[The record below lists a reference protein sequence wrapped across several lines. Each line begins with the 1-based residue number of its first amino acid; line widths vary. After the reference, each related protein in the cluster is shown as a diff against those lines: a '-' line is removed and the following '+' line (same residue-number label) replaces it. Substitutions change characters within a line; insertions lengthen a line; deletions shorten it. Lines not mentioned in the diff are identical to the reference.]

1 MTHQPANRPA
11 CCDLCLRHGARPPL
25 ARRRRR
31 ARLPSAAWLDGPRR
45 PDRSASPHG
54 PRLAARRV
62 VDHRNQGI
70 TSRTGPKPC
79 RLGAGGRTPGAAVA
93 APGFAQSQNAPSP
106 PSDRRRWGHKGARAR
121 NPRSQQ
127 VWRRIAPPTIDR
139 APPQW
144 AGWWLRPGLLRQVA
158 RKRAVPDAG
167 GSLSVRHERRFTDTP
182 PSLASMELPHHASV
196 CGRELRQGRSG
207 LVVGA
212 LTWPASG
219 RKPVQPSRGDAELA
233 TSPFG
238 SGRPVRP
245 CLVVNPGG
253 GAAALVL
260 DGRNLAAKTI
270 SPALRAFLAGQI
282 LFASRFST
290 LLRPLCGATSPSPP
304 AGSQQGRTGATL
316 FNPKGETSWLTSA
329 PSPQRKTASPARFA
343 P

>member
-1 MTHQPANRPA
+1 M
-11 CCDLCLRHGARPPL
+11 
-25 ARRRRR
+25 
-31 ARLPSAAWLDGPRR
+31 GPRTR
-45 PDRSASPHG
+45 ALVREIHEASKCG
-54 PRLAARRV
+54 GASRRQ
-62 VDHRNQGI
+62 R
-70 TSRTGPKPC
+70 
-79 RLGAGGRTPGAAVA
+79 
-93 APGFAQSQNAPSP
+93 F
-106 PSDRRRWGHKGARAR
+106 
-121 NPRSQQ
+121 
-127 VWRRIAPPTIDR
+127 DR

-144 AGWWLRPGLLRQVA
+144 AGLVWLRPGLLRQVA

-253 GAAALVL
+253 GAAAPWASWPQPSSENNFPCAARIPRGTNSFRFQVL
-260 DGRNLAAKTI
+260 HGVATAARCGQPIPRRPDHNKDALAR
-270 SPALRAFLAGQI
+270 PC
-282 LFASRFST
+282 ST
-290 LLRPLCGATSPSPP
+290 
-304 AGSQQGRTGATL
+304 
-316 FNPKGETSWLTSA
+316 
-329 PSPQRKTASPARFA
+329 RKEKHHG
-343 P
+343 

>member
-1 MTHQPANRPA
+1 M
-11 CCDLCLRHGARPPL
+11 PP
-25 ARRRRR
+25 
-31 ARLPSAAWLDGPRR
+31 W
-45 PDRSASPHG
+45 
-54 PRLAARRV
+54 
-62 VDHRNQGI
+62 
-70 TSRTGPKPC
+70 
-79 RLGAGGRTPGAAVA
+79 GRWSKTPGAAVA
-93 APGFAQSQNAPSP
+93 APGFTAKKKPH
-106 PSDRRRWGHKGARAR
+106 RRLRSAAMGPRTRALVREIHEASKCGGA
-121 NPRSQQ
+121 S
-127 VWRRIAPPTIDR
+127 RRQRFDR

-144 AGWWLRPGLLRQVA
+144 AGLVWLRPGLLRQVA

-253 GAAALVL
+253 GAAAPC
-260 DGRNLAAKTI
+260 A
-270 SPALRAFLAGQI
+270 
-282 LFASRFST
+282 
-290 LLRPLCGATSPSPP
+290 
-304 AGSQQGRTGATL
+304 
-316 FNPKGETSWLTSA
+316 
-329 PSPQRKTASPARFA
+329 
-343 P
+343 

>member
-1 MTHQPANRPA
+1 MTHQPANRPRIG
-11 CCDLCLRHGARPPL
+11 DLCLRHGARPPL

-45 PDRSASPHG
+45 PDCICHG

-79 RLGAGGRTPGAAVA
+79 RLGAGGRNSGRGGGRAR
-93 APGFAQSQNAPSP
+93 FHCSSQNAPSP
-106 PSDRRRWGHKGARAR
+106 PSDRRRWATHRALVREIHEASKCGGA
-121 NPRSQQ
+121 S
-127 VWRRIAPPTIDR
+127 RRQRFDR

-144 AGWWLRPGLLRQVA
+144 AGLVWLRPGLLRQVA

-253 GAAALVL
+253 GAAAPC
-260 DGRNLAAKTI
+260 A
-270 SPALRAFLAGQI
+270 
-282 LFASRFST
+282 
-290 LLRPLCGATSPSPP
+290 
-304 AGSQQGRTGATL
+304 
-316 FNPKGETSWLTSA
+316 
-329 PSPQRKTASPARFA
+329 
-343 P
+343 

>member
-1 MTHQPANRPA
+1 M
-11 CCDLCLRHGARPPL
+11 
-25 ARRRRR
+25 
-31 ARLPSAAWLDGPRR
+31 GPRTR
-45 PDRSASPHG
+45 ALVREIHEASKCG
-54 PRLAARRV
+54 GASRRQ
-62 VDHRNQGI
+62 R
-70 TSRTGPKPC
+70 
-79 RLGAGGRTPGAAVA
+79 
-93 APGFAQSQNAPSP
+93 F
-106 PSDRRRWGHKGARAR
+106 
-121 NPRSQQ
+121 
-127 VWRRIAPPTIDR
+127 DR

-144 AGWWLRPGLLRQVA
+144 AGLVWLRPGLLRQVA

-253 GAAALVL
+253 GAAAPWASWPQPCSENNFPCAARIPRGTNSFRFQVL
-260 DGRNLAAKTI
+260 HGVATAARCGQPIPRRPDHNKDALAR
-270 SPALRAFLAGQI
+270 PC
-282 LFASRFST
+282 ST
-290 LLRPLCGATSPSPP
+290 
-304 AGSQQGRTGATL
+304 
-316 FNPKGETSWLTSA
+316 
-329 PSPQRKTASPARFA
+329 RKEKHHG
-343 P
+343 